1 MNVATFAEGLGKT
14 WQTGERRPINRRPY
28 VRRKPLARRPSML
41 DAYVA
46 RIEEW
51 LTAEPHLTAVAIVDR
66 LHKCAPGSFD
76 NRQRRTLQR
85 FVKSWRAKTARL
97 LIEGLEAVISIEL
110 PASVP
115 AGTEAGEH
123 VTIANPALGNI
134 AP

>member
-1 MNVATFAEGLGKT
+1 MSQPLKT
-14 WQTGERRPINRRPY
+14 WQTGERRTIHRRPY

-51 LTAEPHLTAVAIVDR
+51 LTVEPHLTAVAIVDR

-85 FVKSWRAKTARL
+85 FVKLWRAKIDIARTAR
-97 LIEGLEAVISIEL
+97 EFRGH
-110 PASVP
+110 
-115 AGTEAGEH
+115 GRCTEAPLSERPR
-123 VTIANPALGNI
+123 VLIATRHYRTLASGQLQ
-134 AP
+134 